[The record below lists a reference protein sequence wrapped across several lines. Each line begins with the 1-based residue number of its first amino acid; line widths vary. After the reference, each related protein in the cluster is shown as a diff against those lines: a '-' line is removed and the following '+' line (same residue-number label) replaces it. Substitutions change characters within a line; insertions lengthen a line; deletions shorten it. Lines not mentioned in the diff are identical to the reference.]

1 MLVIESHIERPEESS
16 VFQTFPRS
24 SSEHHTLDFLFDY
37 LRIITLGTDNPYE
50 LGAFFLIKKLESH
63 HAEEAQ
69 IITAYQNT
77 GDGFRALLIISA
89 MLSFIKTTAAIAGP
103 PEVLGKLIG
112 GALLDTSLT
121 IFLAYGIVSP
131 LTVNMNNMLQANGL
145 SAERANADRCASL
158 F

>member
-1 MLVIESHIERPEESS
+1 
-16 VFQTFPRS
+16 
-24 SSEHHTLDFLFDY
+24 
-37 LRIITLGTDNPYE
+37 
-50 LGAFFLIKKLESH
+50 
-63 HAEEAQ
+63 
-69 IITAYQNT
+69 
-77 GDGFRALLIISA
+77 